1 MNKRVL
7 IVDDH
12 PIICAAAKT
21 VLEENGYEAVATC
34 SDGFEALS
42 LIHSLAPEY
51 LLLDIGINSLDGLS
65 LLQRIVADEIEIKT
79 LVFTSHLVSTYA
91 VRCMQAGAQGF
102 INKNAD
108 LKELIKGFNAL
119 SDGYLYF
126 PKEVLAMYRDT
137 TKNNNSG
144 TLETLTNK
152 EIIILEQ
159 LAKGFS
165 NQEISAKLN
174 LSNKT
179 VSGHKVNILKKLGVR
194 TSIELASIAKE
205 RGLL

>member
-1 MNKRVL
+1 MKKRVL

-21 VLEENGYEAVATC
+21 ILEESGYEAVATC
-34 SDGFEALS
+34 SDGFEALA
-42 LIHSLAPEY
+42 LIQSLAPEY
-51 LLLDIGINSLDGLS
+51 LLLDIGINRLDGLS
-65 LLQRIVADEIEIKT
+65 LLQRIMADGIEIKT
-79 LVFTSHLVSTYA
+79 LVFTSHLARTYA

-102 INKNAD
+102 INKSSD
-108 LKELIKGFNAL
+108 LNELIKGINAL

-126 PKEVLAMYRDT
+126 PKEILTLYRNT
-137 TKNNNSG
+137 TSHSNNGSF
-144 TLETLTNK
+144 ETLTNK
-152 EIIILEQ
+152 EIITLQ
-159 LAKGFS
+159 LLASGFS
-165 NQEISAKLN
+165 NQEIAEKLN

-179 VSGHKVNILKKLGVR
+179 ISGHKVNILKKLGVR